1 LGEGV
6 MHFWFAQTQMR
17 CLLNCADDRASGMFN
32 PGKTMKFDDLKALPP
47 SERLLAL
54 EVLWQSLAQTPE
66 PDRVPEWHR
75 QVLSARLHKLQAG
88 LGASKPWSQAKKQ
101 LQILTTS
108 SH

>member
-1 LGEGV
+1 MNL
-6 MHFWFAQTQMR
+6 
-17 CLLNCADDRASGMFN
+17 
-32 PGKTMKFDDLKALPP
+32 DDLKALSP

-54 EVLWQSLAQTPE
+54 EVLWQSLAQAPE

-88 LGASKPWSQAKKQ
+88 LEGSQTWSQAKEQ
-101 LQILTTS
+101 MRVLTTS